1 MSSIEI
7 NDIQDRQMDKATSNK
22 EEVSTK
28 EREKGEI
35 IDLISEDIVMEAN
48 KPDSNNTNKEEKV
61 SKETERLEQL
71 DVSINNQENINNVKK
86 KNKQERIQ
94 EIKQQVQHNTPTN
107 SAPDKLKK
115 IEKHILL
122 MEGFESFKIDDLV
135 NEIASIEAVTKL
147 VNLLDVFPKLRT
159 AFAQKLKLTPAT
171 TTNTII
177 NIITAISNNKIVKV
191 RGKIEDADAIILLDS
206 CACLN
211 MITKSALEK
220 FKINKNPIGKIS
232 ETIFQAFN
240 MTEVETEIYELKVT
254 IGSHTSYE
262 QFRVIDNNEIF
273 DILIGINSLK
283 ENKFILDFAKSL
295 LYYNNENDEPVKIAN
310 MTYDIALPGK
320 DIAKKNENSDQYLFL
335 TLEKEEQIN
344 ENVDKKFKI
353 ISNIICT
360 LPEKIK
366 NSAKGLFHKFSNVLA
381 VKTDDLGETKLLPHR
396 IELLPGTKPIKQRSY
411 RLSGV
416 QAGALK
422 EILTKL
428 LKNNLIEPSHSSW
441 SSPVVLVPK
450 KNDDYR
456 MCVDYRKLND
466 CSIKDAYSLI
476 LIDDILYSVGKDTKM
491 LSTLDLFS
499 GYHQVPMLL
508 EDRDKTC
515 FTTMYGNYNFKVMPF
530 GLCNAP
536 ATFQR
541 EMNRIFFKLIGICI
555 FVYIDDLIVFSTSI
569 EEQIKHL

>member
-1 MSSIEI
+1 
-7 NDIQDRQMDKATSNK
+7 
-22 EEVSTK
+22 
-28 EREKGEI
+28 
-35 IDLISEDIVMEAN
+35 
-48 KPDSNNTNKEEKV
+48 
-61 SKETERLEQL
+61 
-71 DVSINNQENINNVKK
+71 
-86 KNKQERIQ
+86 
-94 EIKQQVQHNTPTN
+94 
-107 SAPDKLKK
+107 
-115 IEKHILL
+115 
-122 MEGFESFKIDDLV
+122 
-135 NEIASIEAVTKL
+135 
-147 VNLLDVFPKLRT
+147 
-159 AFAQKLKLTPAT
+159 
-171 TTNTII
+171 
-177 NIITAISNNKIVKV
+177 
-191 RGKIEDADAIILLDS
+191 
-206 CACLN
+206 

-344 ENVDKKFKI
+344 ENEDKKFKI
-353 ISNIICT
+353 ISDIICT